1 MLIVLAA
8 RGERGAQYYHIG
20 DFFCEQNLDLKVF
33 FVRRAACLCFGWW
46 ETRAHLPP
54 TGRGSEIL
62 YSRQPGSDESG
73 GSVVGTWAAMNAAPG
88 AIWLPA
94 GPQPAAYS
102 HCQKA
107 HYGVGNQ
114 HSPGRHQFD
123 ASSRRPLSRLRRV
136 LSIAGTLDI

>member
-1 MLIVLAA
+1 MLYWLPEGREAVLSHWGFLLPAKSRFESIFCPPGSLPLFWLVGDTCPPAA
-8 RGERGAQYYHIG
+8 HRTW
-20 DFFCEQNLDLKVF
+20 
-33 FVRRAACLCFGWW
+33 VRDTL
-46 ETRAHLPP
+46 L
-54 TGRGSEIL
+54 
-62 YSRQPGSDESG
+62 RQPGSDESG

-123 ASSRRPLSRLRRV
+123 ASSRRV
-136 LSIAGTLDI
+136 LSIAATLDI